1 MPNEVDEKMSA
12 PVYERIL
19 HLLEGEGIKTLF
31 GIPDP
36 GFVHMAAAA
45 QGRGWQ
51 VIAPHHEQAGA
62 FMAEAWSRMTG
73 KPGVCFGTQ
82 GPGVANLVAAAIVAA
97 KENTPTIF
105 LGGNRARLAEHR
117 VKRGRSQY
125 ISQPKYLE
133 PAMKYVGVIEY
144 PEQTD
149 EVMLE
154 ALRVAQSGKPGP
166 VYVEIP
172 SHVLQQRP
180 DWQPLQAPDTYRLVH
195 QPANMPMVE
204 AAVRLLREARH
215 PILLV
220 GHGAFTARAHEA
232 VAALAGALNCP
243 IIQTSGGT
251 SFLPGYES
259 RTFSYGFSAPA
270 IEAVS
275 SSDVVLAIGTE
286 LGEQVH
292 FGKGRH
298 WQAGDAARKWIYIE
312 RDPLAFGVNRPIDV
326 PLLGDLRDAVPQ
338 LVEALGPSARAPS
351 LQLNQWIE
359 AQAKHRSD
367 VAGKAPKGRVPVH
380 TARLVVEATRAFPKD
395 GIMVRDGGA
404 ITIFTWTYSQAQP
417 RDVMWNQNLG
427 HLGTGLPY
435 AIGAALA
442 TGGQRP
448 VMLLTGDSA
457 FMFHISELETAV
469 RKKLPIVC
477 VVSAD
482 YAWGLEVGVYR
493 RMLGAQSPET
503 EAHWSDGVRF
513 DQIARGFGAHGDYV
527 ERDEDIAPAIVRA
540 LASGKPAVIQVP
552 VDKDVNATESPN
564 YEEYASWGVY

>member
-1 MPNEVDEKMSA
+1 MAE

-19 HLLEGEGIKTLF
+19 RLIEGEGVKTLF

-45 QGRGWQ
+45 EGRGWQ

-73 KPGVCFGTQ
+73 KPGVCFGTM

-97 KENTPTIF
+97 KENTPTLF

-125 ISQPKYLE
+125 ISQTQYLE

-144 PEQTD
+144 AQQTD
-149 EVMLE
+149 EVILE

-172 SHVLQQRP
+172 MHVLQEAP
-180 DWQPLQAPDTYRLVH
+180 DWPELQPPEVYRLVH
-195 QPANMPMVE
+195 QPAGAPMVD
-204 AAVRLLREARH
+204 AAVKLLRGATN
-215 PILLV
+215 PIMLL
-220 GHGAFTARAHEA
+220 GHGSFTARAHGG

-251 SFLPGYES
+251 SFMPGYED
-259 RTFSYGFSAPA
+259 RTFLYGFSQSA

-298 WQAGDAARKWIYIE
+298 WQAGDGNRKWIYIE

-326 PLLGDLRDAVPQ
+326 PLLGDLRDVVPQ
-338 LVEALGPSARAPS
+338 LVEALGPEPRAQPPQ
-351 LQLNQWIE
+351 LQGWIE
-359 AQAKHRSD
+359 AQAKHRAD
-367 VAGKAPKGRVPVH
+367 VAEKAPRGCVPVH
-380 TARLVVEATRAFPKD
+380 TAQLVVEATRAFPEN

-404 ITIFTWTYSQAQP
+404 ITIFTWTYSQARP
-417 RDVMWNQNLG
+417 HDVLWNQNLG

-435 AIGAALA
+435 AVGAALA

-477 VVSAD
+477 VVSTD

-493 RMLGAQSPET
+493 RMLGPQSPET
-503 EAHWSDGVRF
+503 EAHWGEGVRF
-513 DQIARGFGAHGDYV
+513 DQIAKGFGAYGEYV
-527 ERDEDIAPAIVRA
+527 EREEDIAPAIARA
-540 LASGKPAVIQVP
+540 LASGGPAVIQVP

>member
-1 MPNEVDEKMSA
+1 VST

-19 HLLEGEGIKTLF
+19 ELFEGEGIKTLF

-36 GFVHMAAAA
+36 GFVHMAVAAE
-45 QGRGWQ
+45 GRGWE
-51 VIAPHHEQAGA
+51 VIAPHHEQSGA

-73 KPGVCFGTQ
+73 KPGVVFGTQ

-105 LGGNRARLAEHR
+105 LGGNRGRLAEHR

-144 PEQTD
+144 AEQTD
-149 EVMLE
+149 EVILE

-172 SHVLQQRP
+172 AHVLQEKP
-180 DWQPLQAPDTYRLVH
+180 DWAPLQKPEVYRLVH
-195 QPANMPMVE
+195 QPASAPAVN
-204 AAVRLLREARH
+204 AAVKLLREAKN

-220 GHGAFTARAHEA
+220 GHGVFTARGHEP
-232 VAALAGALNCP
+232 VAELAKLLNVP

-251 SFLPGYES
+251 SFLPGLGD
-259 RTFSYGFSAPA
+259 RTFSYGFSKPA
-270 IEAVS
+270 IEAVNA
-275 SSDVVLAIGTE
+275 SDLVLAIGTE

-292 FGKGRH
+292 FGVGRH
-298 WQAGDAARKWIYIE
+298 WEAGDAGRKWIYIE

-326 PLLGDLRDAVPQ
+326 ALLGDLRDVVPQ
-338 LVEALGPSARAPS
+338 LVEELKSTPRAVTP
-351 LQLNQWIE
+351 QLESWIA
-359 AQAKHRSD
+359 AQTAHRQA
-367 VAGKAPKGRVPVH
+367 VADKAPKGMVPVH
-380 TARLVVEATRAFPKD
+380 TARLVVEATAAFPEN

-404 ITIFTWTYSQAQP
+404 ITIFTWTYSQARP

-435 AIGAALA
+435 AIGAAIA
-442 TGGQRP
+442 TGGTRP
-448 VMLLTGDSA
+448 VMLLSGDSA

-469 RKKLPIVC
+469 RKKLPVIC

-493 RMLGAQSPET
+493 RTLGLQSPET
-503 EAHWSDGVRF
+503 EAHWSTGVRF
-513 DQIARGFGAHGDYV
+513 DQIAKGFGAYGEYIEH
-527 ERDEDIAPAIVRA
+527 DEDIGPAIARA
-540 LASGKPAVIQVP
+540 IANGGPAVIQVP
-552 VDKDVNATESPN
+552 VDKDINATESPN

>member
-1 MPNEVDEKMSA
+1 MA
-12 PVYERIL
+12 IPVYERIL

-36 GFVHMAAAA
+36 GFVHMAVAAEE
-45 QGRGWQ
+45 RGWS

-62 FMAEAWSRMTG
+62 FMADAWSRMTG

-82 GPGVANLVAAAIVAA
+82 GPGVANLAAAAIVAA
-97 KENTPTIF
+97 KENSPTIF
-105 LGGNRARLAEHR
+105 LGGNRARIAEHR

-144 PEQTD
+144 AEQTD
-149 EVMLE
+149 EIILE

-172 SHVLQQRP
+172 MQVLQECP
-180 DWQPLQAPDTYRLVH
+180 EWEPLQPPEAYRLVH
-195 QPANMPMVE
+195 Q
-204 AAVRLLREARH
+204 AASAAMIESAARLLRDAQN

-220 GHGAFTARAHEA
+220 GHGVFTARGHDA
-232 VAALAGALNCP
+232 VALLAGVLNCP

-251 SFLPGYES
+251 SFLAGYED
-259 RTFSYGFSAPA
+259 RTFPYGFSAAA

-275 SSDVVLAIGTE
+275 LSDVVLAIGTE

-298 WQAGDAARKWIYIE
+298 WKAGDAERKWIYVE
-312 RDPLAFGVNRPIDV
+312 RDPLAFGVNRAIDV
-326 PLLGDLRDAVPQ
+326 PLLGDLRDVVPQ
-338 LVEALGPSARAPS
+338 LVEALEPQPRSASP
-351 LQLNQWIE
+351 QLEAWVA
-359 AQAKHRSD
+359 AQAQHRRD
-367 VAGKAPKGRVPVH
+367 IADKAPRGCVPVH
-380 TARLVVEATRAFPKD
+380 TARLVVEATTAFPEN

-404 ITIFTWTYSQAQP
+404 ITIFTWTYSQARP

-442 TGGQRP
+442 SDRQRP
-448 VMLLTGDSA
+448 VMLLTGDSS

-469 RKKLPIVC
+469 RKKLPVIC
-477 VVSAD
+477 VVSCD

-493 RMLGAQSPET
+493 RTLGPNSPET
-503 EAHWSDGVRF
+503 EAHWGDGVRL
-513 DQIARGFGAHGDYV
+513 DLVAKGFGAHGEYV
-527 ERDEDIAPAIVRA
+527 EREEDIAPAIARA

>member
-1 MPNEVDEKMSA
+1 MGPEEDGKVA
-12 PVYERIL
+12 VPVYERIL
-19 HLLEGEGIKTLF
+19 QLLEAEGIKTLF

-36 GFVHMAAAA
+36 GFVHMAATAE
-45 QGRGWQ
+45 GRGWE

-125 ISQPKYLE
+125 ISQPKYFE

-144 PEQTD
+144 AEQTD

-154 ALRVAQSGKPGP
+154 ALRIAQSGKPGP

-172 SHVLQQRP
+172 AHVLQELP
-180 DWQPLQAPDTYRLVH
+180 DWAPLQPPEVYRLVY
-195 QPANMPMVE
+195 QPAGAAMIE
-204 AAVRLLREARH
+204 AAAELLREARN

-220 GHGAFTARAHEA
+220 GHGVFTARGHKT
-232 VAALAGALNCP
+232 VGALAGILNCP

-251 SFLPGYES
+251 SFLPGFED
-259 RTFSYGFSAPA
+259 RTFPYGFSPPA

-275 SSDVVLAIGTE
+275 ASDVVLAIGTE

-298 WQAGDAARKWIYIE
+298 WQAGNATRKWIYLE
-312 RDPLAFGVNRPIDV
+312 RDPLAFGVNRAVDV
-326 PLLGDLRDAVPQ
+326 PLLGDLRDVVPQ
-338 LVEALGPSARAPS
+338 LIEAMASTPRALSPQLRRWITAQAEHRASVADRAP
-351 LQLNQWIE
+351 
-359 AQAKHRSD
+359 R
-367 VAGKAPKGRVPVH
+367 GCVPVH
-380 TARLVVEATRAFPKD
+380 TARLVVEATQAFPED

-404 ITIFTWTYSQAQP
+404 ITIFTWTYSQARP

-442 TGGQRP
+442 TGGKRP

-469 RKKLPIVC
+469 RKKLPVIC
-477 VVSAD
+477 VISAD

-493 RMLGAQSPET
+493 RMLGPQSPET
-503 EAHWSDGVRF
+503 EARWSDGVRF
-513 DQIARGFGAHGDYV
+513 DQIAKGFGAYGEYV
-527 ERDEDIAPAIVRA
+527 EREEDIAPAIARA

-552 VDKDVNATESPN
+552 VDKVVNATESPN